1 MDGEGVRVTGEV
13 PDVRPYVDAASI
25 VVAPLRMG
33 GGMRVKVLEAL
44 AAGKALIAT
53 PRAVEGLHVT
63 DREQVI
69 LVESDEDFRCA
80 ADWLLR
86 NPAERASLGTR
97 ARAWAVANLGWDR
110 SVAAYEALYATLLA
124 DGRQAARDG

>member
-1 MDGEGVRVTGEV
+1 VRVTGEV
-13 PDVRPYVDAASI
+13 PDVTPYLAAASI

-44 AAGKALIAT
+44 AAGKPVIASG
-53 PRAVEGLHVT
+53 RAVEGLPVT
-63 DREQVI
+63 DGKQVI
-69 LVESDEDFRCA
+69 LAESDEEFCRA

-86 NPAERASLGTR
+86 HPDERAGLGRR
-97 ARAWAVANLGWDR
+97 ARQWAVANLGWGK

-124 DGRQAARDG
+124 RGLGERNGAWLN